1 MTHSLHRRGTKENL
15 SRDYV
20 LLCLPAMGHNDKD
33 HDPKLQEFLKICMK
47 HNPLNMGAIQLGNMY
62 SHKAEEVIKAAHGIV
77 HAVYDNPGTVTNV
90 LKDLKKADIGMSIV
104 VSGIFE
110 NVDQALAAAGLKHH
124 TANFSLG
131 IWGKTEKLA
140 SNEILEITTM
150 CGHALIPSSLVKM
163 LINEVKA
170 GRKTAE
176 AAGKQLAPNCACG
189 IFNPARAGELIAA
202 AAKK

>member
-15 SRDYV
+15 AKDYV
-20 LLCLPAMGHNDKD
+20 LLCLPAVTINDKD
-33 HDPKLQEFLKICMK
+33 HDPKLSEFLKICYK
-47 HNPLNMGAIQLGNMY
+47 HNPLNIGAIQLGNMY
-62 SHKAEEVIKAAHGIV
+62 SHKPDDVIKAAHGIV
-77 HAVYDNPGTVTNV
+77 HAVFDKPGVVTDV
-90 LKDLKKADIGMSIV
+90 LKELKQADIGMSIV

-110 NVDQALAAAGLKHH
+110 NVDQILAAAGLKHH

-131 IWGKTEKLA
+131 IWGKTEKLPP
-140 SNEILEITTM
+140 NEILEIATM
-150 CGHALIPSSLVKM
+150 CGHALIPANLVKM
-163 LINEVKA
+163 LIKEVKE
-170 GRKTAE
+170 GKKTAE

>member
-1 MTHSLHRRGTKENL
+1 
-15 SRDYV
+15 
-20 LLCLPAMGHNDKD
+20 MGHNDKD
-33 HDPKLQEFLKICMK
+33 HDPKLQEFLKICLK

-110 NVDQALAAAGLKHH
+110 NVDQVLAAAGLKHH